1 MTNPLKTIGF
11 SFLLMTCATVS
22 AQTITSKVVDKKTGK
37 PVPYATVE
45 YGENQ
50 GVITNEE
57 GLFSFV
63 LDGSF
68 QFADSV
74 YVSSMGYAKTG
85 FSLEQLQDSIV
96 FVKPKAIELSGV
108 YVFDKQLEAEEI
120 VEKMIERLPKNVNN
134 EPVRQRYF
142 LRQSVLGN
150 IQKVDFGFEKST
162 IAELNKE
169 LIDSIARAI
178 PRHSHHYTETLGDF
192 LKTSDSYKINVLKA
206 AELYDKKDVNSFE
219 DLGKRM
225 EAMFKKNVKPDSYL
239 KIKSGIFSQKVQ
251 VEEILEE
258 ADAEEA
264 EIVEK
269 EIQHDTTSGLVD
281 SQKWIFDEL
290 LGEVYHEEETK
301 LDLIDKT
308 RKYEFELVGYA
319 DIDDMGV
326 YVVDFRPKGNA
337 DFKGRLYINID
348 DFAVMRIDFEN
359 LKNLRNFRLLGIFYR
374 ETLYKGT
381 MRFAKLPNG
390 RYELKFADFSFGRWF
405 RLDRPLDV
413 IEKNKNVKGR
423 RKQNELRLNVDFR
436 MQNINKWEL
445 VVFENRLIDK
455 SEFESFTEDKSV
467 KATYLPSY
475 NPEFWK
481 GYNIM
486 EPNQAIREFKA
497 AEAE

>member
-1 MTNPLKTIGF
+1 M
-11 SFLLMTCATVS
+11 
-22 AQTITSKVVDKKTGK
+22 
-37 PVPYATVE
+37 
-45 YGENQ
+45 
-50 GVITNEE
+50 
-57 GLFSFV
+57 
-63 LDGSF
+63 
-68 QFADSV
+68 
-74 YVSSMGYAKTG
+74 
-85 FSLEQLQDSIV
+85 
-96 FVKPKAIELSGV
+96 
-108 YVFDKQLEAEEI
+108 
-120 VEKMIERLPKNVNN
+120 
-134 EPVRQRYF
+134 
-142 LRQSVLGN
+142 
-150 IQKVDFGFEKST
+150 
-162 IAELNKE
+162 
-169 LIDSIARAI
+169 
-178 PRHSHHYTETLGDF
+178 
-192 LKTSDSYKINVLKA
+192 
-206 AELYDKKDVNSFE
+206 
-219 DLGKRM
+219 
-225 EAMFKKNVKPDSYL
+225 
-239 KIKSGIFSQKVQ
+239 
-251 VEEILEE
+251 
-258 ADAEEA
+258 
-264 EIVEK
+264 
-269 EIQHDTTSGLVD
+269 
-281 SQKWIFDEL
+281 
-290 LGEVYHEEETK
+290 
-301 LDLIDKT
+301 
-308 RKYEFELVGYA
+308 GYA